1 MLGVR
6 AGVASHSLS
15 LYLVAW
21 VWGMLP
27 VSPGCDH
34 VLLGCHPS
42 CSHPTRLSHT
52 LCLMRK
58 RVSFGTTGYLAA
70 AQGDNGAA
78 ELWDERCEGS
88 MCIAG
93 AHTAMSEPS
102 QSHSPPLPGPGSRSS
117 KPCVSPKTA
126 SGAAGRKGSTAGLG
140 DVLMGRG
147 VAPAGLGTKAGPA
160 LPDMGLCAGLC
171 QGTSLRDSG
180 ALSWGGW
187 PPPAVLDWAG
197 PVLGAGRVLATTE
210 KAEKQGNKPSPK
222 KSLVSSGAEP
232 AASLG
237 TSPGPGPAACG

>member
-1 MLGVR
+1 MAIAHLGDLGSGGLLSFLRPGTLGVR

-93 AHTAMSEPS
+93 AHTAMSEPN

-187 PPPAVLDWAG
+187 PPRQSWIG
-197 PVLGAGRVLATTE
+197 LGLCWGLGGFWQPLKRQ
-210 KAEKQGNKPSPK
+210 KNKETNLPQRNP
-222 KSLVSSGAEP
+222 L
-232 AASLG
+232 
-237 TSPGPGPAACG
+237 